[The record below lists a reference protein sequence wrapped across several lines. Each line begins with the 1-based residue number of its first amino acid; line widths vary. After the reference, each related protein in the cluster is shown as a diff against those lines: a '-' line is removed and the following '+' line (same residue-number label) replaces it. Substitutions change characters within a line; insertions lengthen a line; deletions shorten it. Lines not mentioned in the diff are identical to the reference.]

1 MAVLNCDLSTIPIND
16 FDRFQNPTSKRPYYV
31 AYLVCKIIMSG
42 TSIEVEIHW
51 NKRVICSTRIRDLDS
66 MSMRG

>member
-1 MAVLNCDLSTIPIND
+1 MNCDLSAIPIND

-31 AYLVCKIIMSG
+31 AYLVCRVIMSG

-51 NKRVICSTRIRDLDS
+51 NKRIICSTKIRDIES
-66 MSMRG
+66 MSIRGA